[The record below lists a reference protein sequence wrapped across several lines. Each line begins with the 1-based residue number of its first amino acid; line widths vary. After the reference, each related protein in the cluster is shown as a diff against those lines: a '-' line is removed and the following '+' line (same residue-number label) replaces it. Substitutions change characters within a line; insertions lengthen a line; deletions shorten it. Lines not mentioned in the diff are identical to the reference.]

1 MTLRGEAWA
10 GRIALAVPALALA
23 GAYAFQYFG
32 HLVPCEMC
40 WWQRYAHFVALGA
53 AVMGL
58 MAPPRRLW
66 AGLAG
71 LAIAAAGLLGGY
83 HAGVEYGWWK
93 GFTACTSELRFTA
106 GQSALDAIMA
116 APMVRC
122 DQVQWSLFGISMA
135 GYNCLFSLAGAAAVF
150 WLLATAKRGAA

>member
-93 GFTACTSELRFTA
+93 GFTACTSEIAFKA
-106 GQSALDAIMA
+106 GQDPLAAIMA
-116 APMVRC
+116 APMIRC
-122 DQVQWSLFGISMA
+122 DTVQWSMFGISMA
-135 GYNCLFSLAGAAAVF
+135 GYNFLFSGASALAIGWA
-150 WLLATAKRGAA
+150 LLNSRKVST